1 MKQLTGTV
9 ASVKMN
15 KTVIVEVSH
24 DFRHPLY
31 KKSVERIQRYACH
44 NESFVLAIGDKV
56 TIAETKPVS
65 RTKHF
70 RVVEKLT

>member
-24 DFRHPLY
+24 NFRHPLY
-31 KKSVERIQRYACH
+31 KKSVERMKRYACH
-44 NESFVLAIGDKV
+44 NESLALAIGDKV
-56 TIAETKPVS
+56 TIAETKPIS
-65 RTKHF
+65 KTKHF
-70 RVVEKLT
+70 KIVEKLK